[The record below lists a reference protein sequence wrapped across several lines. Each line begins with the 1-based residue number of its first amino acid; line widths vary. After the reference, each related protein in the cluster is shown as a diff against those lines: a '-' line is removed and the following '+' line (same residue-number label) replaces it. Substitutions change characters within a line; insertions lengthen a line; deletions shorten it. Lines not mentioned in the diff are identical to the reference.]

1 MQTLTINDDPAQLDV
16 DLLHRFLSQESSWA
30 QGLPR
35 ATLERSIAHSV
46 CFGAYLDG
54 AQIGFARVVTDRAT
68 FAYLCD
74 VFVLAEHRGRGVSK
88 ALMRAVMAHPQL
100 QGLRRFMLATS
111 TAPWLYTQFGFTPVG
126 KPEALMEKLDPE
138 VYRRTGA

>member
-1 MQTLTINDDPAQLDV
+1 MQTLLTISDDKAALDL

-35 ATLERSIAHSV
+35 ATMERAIANSL

-54 AQIGFARVVTDRAT
+54 AQIGFARVVTDGAC

-74 VFVLAEHRGRGVSK
+74 VFVLAEHRGRGHSK

-111 TAPWLYTQFGFTPVG
+111 TAPWLYAQFGFTPVAA
-126 KPEALMEKLDPE
+126 PQALMERLDRD
-138 VYRRTGA
+138 VYSRAT